1 MLNKYKMHDEET
13 LIFDTPFIDEG
24 DVKYALYHRFNVRF
38 TETKCSNFVDILT
51 YFLDKGYDFSIIK
64 ARDFA
69 PDGLE
74 LNPKL
79 IALFTYKEKTNG

>member
-1 MLNKYKMHDEET
+1 MIYKVLYDENT
-13 LIFDTPFIDEG
+13 ILFDNQYIDEK
-24 DVKYALYHRFNVRF
+24 DVEYAIYHRFNVRF
-38 TETKCSNFVDILT
+38 TETRSSNFIDILT

-64 ARDFA
+64 ERDFA